1 MPFCLINAP
10 TIFMCLPFCLINAP
24 TIFMCLPF
32 CLINALAIFFINAVI
47 MGLDPFGHDPY
58 KSGYAEDNDFFETY
72 KGLKEDGDVIDRYHL
87 KDGLLFNNGKSCVPK
102 DSRLKLIQEAHRS
115 PLVRHFGTH
124 KMVADANR
132 I

>member
-1 MPFCLINAP
+1 MGNELDAKDS
-10 TIFMCLPFCLINAP
+10 TTTQEHELEHL
-24 TIFMCLPF
+24 
-32 CLINALAIFFINAVI
+32 LASFPEVVEDPNIYLQREVHHEIII

-115 PLVRHFGTH
+115 PLVRHFGKH